1 MTFSVGDRVAL
12 VEDYEGLPAGT
23 LGTVTDVR
31 SIKDFPI
38 FVQFDQP
45 FPVQF
50 TPDER
55 LALTILGG
63 NPENFVSGASMAVD
77 QIIAVV

>member
-1 MTFSVGDRVAL
+1 MTFSVNDRVAL

-38 FVQFDQP
+38 FVKFDQP

-50 TPDER
+50 TTEE
-55 LALTILGG
+55 AEIISQLGG
-63 NPENFVSGASMAVD
+63 KPEDFVSGASMATD
-77 QIIAVV
+77 QIVAV